1 MNYGKTIKLLRNAKQ
16 LSQSEL
22 AKKIGLDSSY
32 ISRIEANKRS
42 PSIENLEQIA
52 KELSVPLYLI
62 ILLASEK
69 EDLKGVDTDTT
80 QAIGKNL
87 LNILMNTPAK

>member
-1 MNYGKTIKLLRNAKQ
+1 
-16 LSQSEL
+16 L
-22 AKKIGLDSSY
+22 AKLIGVDSSY
-32 ISRIEANKRS
+32 VSRIEANKRL

-87 LNILMNTPAK
+87 LNVLMSTSAK